1 MTEEAQKGG
10 KGTVVLAFS
19 GGLDTSICVP
29 ILKNM
34 YGYDKVITVAADVG
48 QPESEVKMATDKGN
62 LIADKHYT
70 LDLREAFVREHVFPA
85 IKANALYEGYP
96 MGTALARPLIASEI
110 AKIAKQE
117 GAKAVGHGYLICEIY
132 TCSAHKCFFVNFCI
146 FSYVVG
152 NVSNVYSEYISCVS
166 FFNRYCIVKV
176 F

>member
-1 MTEEAQKGG
+1 MTDITQKEG

-34 YGYDKVITVAADVG
+34 YGYDRVITVAGDVG

-70 LDLREAFVREHVFPA
+70 LDLKDAFVKNHVFPA

-96 MGTALARPLIASEI
+96 MGTSLARPIIAEEI
-110 AKIAKQE
+110 VKIAKLE
-117 GAKAVGHGYLICEIY
+117 NAAAIGHGCTGKGNDQLRFDYIFRMHGFEIVAPMREHNM
-132 TCSAHKCFFVNFCI
+132 TR
-146 FSYVVG
+146 
-152 NVSNVYSEYISCVS
+152 E
-166 FFNRYCIVKV
+166 
-176 F
+176 